1 MLKSWDIYGTLDH
14 IIFGKMREVGAS
26 ENWLS
31 FRSSD
36 AFDRKGRKTWDL
48 VQKLGVDSFF
58 IISAVKI
65 INSRLGNTFFGNLHT
80 VNLKFFSHPWWN
92 VHV

>member
-26 ENWLS
+26 QNWLS
-31 FRSSD
+31 FRGSD

-48 VQKLGVDSFF
+48 V
-58 IISAVKI
+58 
-65 INSRLGNTFFGNLHT
+65 
-80 VNLKFFSHPWWN
+80 
-92 VHV
+92 

>member
-48 VQKLGVDSFF
+48 V
-58 IISAVKI
+58 
-65 INSRLGNTFFGNLHT
+65 
-80 VNLKFFSHPWWN
+80 
-92 VHV
+92 